1 MKIFNIFREND
12 DLNTILKI
20 FDIYKIFENE
30 NNFLYS

>member
-20 FDIYKIFENE
+20 FGIYKIFENE